1 MNIKKRGHNEGSIK
15 ERKDGRYEVRVTAG
29 YDFETGKQKRISYYA
44 RTKSEAIQKLH
55 EEEYKIHFQKQ
66 VDPTST
72 TFLDWLRLWLETYMK
87 NTLKQSTYV
96 SYRGYIENH
105 IAPAF
110 PTLKLK
116 DLTTKL
122 LQDFYNYK
130 QSTEGLS
137 PKTISNLHRCLHKAM
152 KQAVLEHYIDYN
164 PCDAVNLPRN
174 EKPQIEI
181 FTREQQQLL
190 TYTSYQFRYGIFIRL
205 VLATGIR
212 MGELLGLRWEDIDF
226 NKRMLSIR
234 RTLNRLPKVDYDG
247 IGNSTE
253 IVIQEPKTK
262 NSIRSIPL
270 ISNITNELQQWKTV
284 QKTDAMTAGNAYQ
297 DSGFLV
303 TNPFGGYVEPR
314 TFKDFYDE
322 ILNASGL
329 GHHTFHALRHT
340 FATRAMEQGMDAK
353 TTSILLGHSSV
364 SFTLDTYTHV
374 LDSQKQEEMKAMEE
388 FFTLPNMPQ
397 VQSYAIAVTP
407 MANGFLLNPV
417 DFEDMSIE
425 ANDLQYGIQCL
436 QTAIAQKLATMY
448 SPTPTP
454 VNEIVLQQGEFV
466 VIVNL

>member
-1 MNIKKRGHNEGSIK
+1 MERKKRNHNEGSIR
-15 ERKDGRYEVRVTAG
+15 ERSDGRFEIRVTAG
-29 YDFETGKQKRISYYA
+29 YNFETGKSKRISYY
-44 RTKSEAIQKLH
+44 TKTKAEAIQKLH
-55 EEEYKIHFQKQ
+55 EEEYKIHFQKH

-87 NTLKQSTYV
+87 NKVKQSTYV

-105 IAPAF
+105 LAPAF

-130 QSTEGLS
+130 QNTQGLS
-137 PKTISNLHRCLHKAM
+137 PKTILNLHRCLHKAM
-152 KQAVLEHYIDYN
+152 NQAVLEHYIDFN
-164 PCDAVNLPRN
+164 PCDAVSLPRN
-174 EKPQIEI
+174 EKPQVEI
-181 FTREQQQLL
+181 LTREEQQKLI
-190 TYTSYQFRYGIFIRL
+190 YTSYKYRYGIFIRL
-205 VLATGIR
+205 TLATGIR
-212 MGELLGLRWEDIDF
+212 LGELLGLRWEDVDF

-234 RTLNRLPKVDYDG
+234 
-247 IGNSTE
+247 
-253 IVIQEPKTK
+253 
-262 NSIRSIPL
+262 SIPL
-270 ISNITNELQQWKTV
+270 IPNIASELQLWKNV
-284 QKTDAMTAGNAYQ
+284 QQNDAMTAGAAYQ

-303 TNPFGGYVEPR
+303 TNPFGGYLEPR
-314 TFKDFYDE
+314 TFKDAYDE
-322 ILNASGL
+322 ILKASGL
-329 GHHTFHALRHT
+329 GHYTFHALRHT

-374 LDSQKQEEMKAMEE
+374 LDSQKQEEMKVMEE
-388 FFTLPNMPQ
+388 FFTLPDMPQ

-448 SPTPTP
+448 PPTPTP
-454 VNEIVLQQGEFV
+454 VNEIILQQGVLSCSTF
-466 VIVNL
+466 LF